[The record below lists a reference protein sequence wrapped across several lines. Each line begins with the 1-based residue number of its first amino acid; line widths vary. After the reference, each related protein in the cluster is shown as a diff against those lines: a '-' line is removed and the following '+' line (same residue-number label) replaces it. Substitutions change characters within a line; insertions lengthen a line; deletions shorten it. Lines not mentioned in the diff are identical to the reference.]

1 MKTVKCTCKHE
12 FQDSLYG
19 AGNRMANENRSGQYR
34 CTVCGTLHGSAS
46 MVTASKKAK
55 EPEPEPVKKE
65 PEKKPEKKPVKKDTG
80 GKKDAGKSD
89 KKDKKKASAKGGKR

>member
-12 FQDSLYG
+12 FQDSQYG

-65 PEKKPEKKPVKKDTG
+65 PEKKEKKPIKKDTG
-80 GKKDAGKSD
+80 GKKDAGKND
-89 KKDKKKASAKGGKR
+89 KKDKKKPSAKGGKR